1 MDNKATT
8 KRMIGAVVLVL
19 VAALLLAW
27 LLKGKNRDGQQD
39 LAMNQ
44 TAETKPILG
53 FPGVGGDEKPSV
65 VGEDQTAAAPSQQPG
80 ADGAV
85 APQQDTGAAPSTT
98 AQGGAV
104 IPGVEVKMPETV
116 PNTTGLSV
124 RPGGGEVRDLV
135 DTDGKVKE
143 GKGSMGA
150 GDAKPVDVGAGQET
164 TDSTGKKPTDE
175 GHQQAAA
182 SQPPASGSS
191 ASQQDKPVSS
201 APAEKK
207 SSGTSSK
214 VVLVNE
220 KPVPKSQSE
229 ESAKAKAAA
238 EKAAAEKAAAAK
250 EAAAKAAAEK
260 AAAEKSKALAAA
272 GATATGAAAGAAA
285 SGDFAIQVIASSDKA
300 KADAIA
306 GPLKADGYNVTV
318 ASASVSGKTVYR
330 VSVGGFADK
339 AAAEAAQVKM
349 KSRYKQNQNVQS
361 SFVVS
366 NK

>member
-65 VGEDQTAAAPSQQPG
+65 VGEDQTAAAPGQQPG

-85 APQQDTGAAPSTT
+85 APQQDTGAAPP
-98 AQGGAV
+98 AAGQGGSV

-164 TDSTGKKPTDE
+164 ADNSGKKPTGE
-175 GHQQAAA
+175 GQQQAAS
-182 SQPPASGSS
+182 SQPPAGGSS

-201 APAEKK
+201 TPAEKNRLAP
-207 SSGTSSK
+207 
-214 VVLVNE
+214 VL
-220 KPVPKSQSE
+220 
-229 ESAKAKAAA
+229 
-238 EKAAAEKAAAAK
+238 
-250 EAAAKAAAEK
+250 
-260 AAAEKSKALAAA
+260 
-272 GATATGAAAGAAA
+272 
-285 SGDFAIQVIASSDKA
+285 
-300 KADAIA
+300 
-306 GPLKADGYNVTV
+306 
-318 ASASVSGKTVYR
+318 R
-330 VSVGGFADK
+330 
-339 AAAEAAQVKM
+339 
-349 KSRYKQNQNVQS
+349 
-361 SFVVS
+361 
-366 NK
+366 